1 MGNTESPVR
10 KLRGGSIHKLSN
22 VAVGNTLYWA
32 FLEKDYL
39 VVQAYDLDKRMYG
52 SRAVRTFAKNFL
64 GSMNILVIVVNLV
77 EFLFSTYMIRNFVFS
92 CGLTSLKG
100 VGSGSYLNGKLI
112 TLIASYLRLL
122 LYSRTK
128 TSMVFGS

>member
-1 MGNTESPVR
+1 MR

-77 EFLFSTYMIRNFVFS
+77 EFLFSTYMIINFVFS

-100 VGSGSYLNGKLI
+100 IGSGSYLNGNLV

-122 LYSRTK
+122 LYSRAK